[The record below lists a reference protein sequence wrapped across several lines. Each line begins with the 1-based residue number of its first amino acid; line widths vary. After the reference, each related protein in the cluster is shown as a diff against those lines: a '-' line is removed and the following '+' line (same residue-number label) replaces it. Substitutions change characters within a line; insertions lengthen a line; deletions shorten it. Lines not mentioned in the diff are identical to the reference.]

1 MTEGNFQEL
10 VKLKQREI
18 KNLTQEIEAQSKII
32 KRLEEM
38 LASREDDDLLS

>member
-1 MTEGNFQEL
+1 MTKENFQEL

-18 KNLTQEIEAQSKII
+18 KSLTQEIEAQSKII

-38 LASREDDDLLS
+38 LASQEDDDLLS

>member
-1 MTEGNFQEL
+1 MTEENFQEL